1 MPTFTKTSQEN
12 SEDVESSSDTAD
24 EASIAPKINNSAFQ
38 RFKAALDVT
47 TFLEMLF
54 KNWLFMRSM
63 IYNIQNKILFGRY
76 RDEWMVLFVV
86 FIISTCTVA
95 VTLVLAFQ
103 LCDCFD
109 VNKSL
114 LKRIS
119 DLQNEKMNF
128 LKTLQ
133 NMTDEDNEY
142 DSGEVM

>member
-1 MPTFTKTSQEN
+1 MPTFTKISQKN
-12 SEDVESSSDTAD
+12 LEDIESSSD
-24 EASIAPKINNSAFQ
+24 EPSIALHINNSAFR

-54 KNWLFMRSM
+54 RKWLFMCSM
-63 IYNIQNKILFGRY
+63 IYSLQNKILFGRY
-76 RDEWMVLFVV
+76 REEWIVLFIVL
-86 FIISTCTVA
+86 IISTCTVA
-95 VTLVLAFQ
+95 VTLILSFR

-109 VNKSL
+109 VNKAL

-128 LKTLQ
+128 LKTIQ
-133 NMTDEDNEY
+133 NMTDRGNGY